1 MVRCFAP
8 HHLSSSAK
16 GVVLLI
22 CAVSLL
28 CKTSNFRGESLRALF
43 FPIFNFMIGHNM
55 SAARQIAALRSAV
68 RRSVEGYVVDGVRG
82 LLLAPLLM
90 IEIARSPLGRDDGKP
105 NETWI
110 T

>member
-1 MVRCFAP
+1 
-8 HHLSSSAK
+8 
-16 GVVLLI
+16 
-22 CAVSLL
+22 
-28 CKTSNFRGESLRALF
+28 
-43 FPIFNFMIGHNM
+43 MIGHNM

-82 LLLAPLLM
+82 LLLALPLRM

>member
-1 MVRCFAP
+1 
-8 HHLSSSAK
+8 
-16 GVVLLI
+16 
-22 CAVSLL
+22 
-28 CKTSNFRGESLRALF
+28 
-43 FPIFNFMIGHNM
+43 M

-82 LLLAPLLM
+82 VTSCPLLM